1 MPKCIKLCF
10 VIAGLALSCLSF
22 AFASDVVYVIANP
35 TGPNYITAYTR
46 NRQSGALT
54 LLGSYPT
61 GGAGLVSTEFV
72 GAQANSLVFSNGRL
86 YAINPGSND
95 ISIFSV
101 QGDGTLRLAHAP
113 IPSGGIG
120 PETIAIHDHLLYVG
134 NDGDANTPPNITGFL
149 IDNDSLHPIRAS
161 TVTLNIGDHPADLRF
176 SKNGHFLVGSLADAG
191 IIDVFRVKDDGTLLQ
206 TAELH
211 DQPGIVGL
219 AFNPVHQNK
228 LIGTLANFPGVK
240 SYVISA
246 EGEITTLSAI
256 QDTATI
262 DSCWIVTDRAGT
274 KAWVT
279 APLSS
284 SIILYAIDPQTRLT
298 RVSSHDTSS
307 FGFTLTDVVMD
318 ESESFIYATKPLSG
332 SVHIFRLTGS
342 QSEAGVA
349 DAGDVIVP
357 APPGGVPYA
366 PLGIVL
372 VQTGDDSHAD
382 N

>member
-1 MPKCIKLCF
+1 MLKSIRFCC
-10 VIAGLALSCLSF
+10 VIAGVILSCLSF
-22 AFASDVVYVIANP
+22 AFASDVIYVIANP
-35 TGPNYITAYTR
+35 TGPNYVTAYTR
-46 NRQSGALT
+46 NQQSGALT

-72 GAQANSLVFSNGRL
+72 GAQANSLVFSKGRL

-101 QGDGTLRLAHAP
+101 QEDGTLRLAHAP

-134 NDGDANTPPNITGFL
+134 NDGNASTPPNMTGFL
-149 IDNDSLHPIRAS
+149 IDNGSLRPIHGSA
-161 TVTLNIGDHPADLRF
+161 VTLNIGDHPADLKF
-176 SKNGHFLVGSLADAG
+176 SKNGHFLVGSLADSG

-211 DQPGIVGL
+211 DQPGIVEL

-246 EGEITTLSAI
+246 EGEITILSSI

-262 DSCWIVTDRAGT
+262 DSCWIVTDKAGT

-284 SIILYAIDPQTRLT
+284 SIILYTIDPQTRLT

-307 FGFTLTDVVMD
+307 FGFTLTDLVMD
-318 ESESFIYATKPLSG
+318 ESGSFIYAMKPLSG

-342 QSEAGVA
+342 ELEAGVA

-372 VQTGDDSHAD
+372 VQTGNDSHGD
-382 N
+382 D

>member
-1 MPKCIKLCF
+1 MPKCIKFCC
-10 VIAGLALSCLSF
+10 VIAVLTLSCFSL

-35 TGPNYITAYTR
+35 TGPNYVTAYNR
-46 NRQSGALT
+46 NQQSGALT
-54 LLGSYPT
+54 LLGSYAT

-72 GAQANSLVFSNGRL
+72 GAQANSLVFNNGRL

-95 ISIFSV
+95 ISIFLV
-101 QGDGTLRLAHAP
+101 QPDGTLRLAHAP
-113 IPSGGIG
+113 VPSGGIG

-134 NDGDANTPPNITGFL
+134 NDGNSTTPPNITGFL
-149 IDNDSLHPIRAS
+149 IDDDRLRPINGS

-176 SKNGHFLVGSLADAG
+176 SKNGNFLVGSLADSG
-191 IIDVFRVKDDGTLLQ
+191 IIDVFRVRDDGTLFR

-219 AFNPVHQNK
+219 AFNPVHPNK

-246 EGEITTLSAI
+246 DGEITTLSAI

-262 DSCWIVTDRAGT
+262 DSCWIATNKAGT

-284 SIILYAIDPQTRLT
+284 SIILYTIDPQTRLT

-307 FGFTLTDVVMD
+307 FGFTLTDLVMD
-318 ESESFIYATKPLSG
+318 ESESFIYAMKPLSG

-342 QSEAGVA
+342 ESEAGVA
-349 DAGDVIVP
+349 DAGDVVVP
-357 APPGGVPYA
+357 APPAGIPYA

-372 VQTGDDSHAD
+372 VHTGDNFHIDD
-382 N
+382 